1 MNKAKCSPVAP
12 KNIKIYFNYILTKFI
27 EACFLCDRD
36 LVNSGGKNS
45 YSRLEKERKK
55 MVDKRNV
62 ERLPSQTTKSTEKSA
77 SIADESRGNK
87 KKELVESAAK
97 ASSLVAKEKVT
108 DLIRQTDAITNSV
121 PVIGLPPRIVLGN
134 YTEKVMNNLREV
146 LKVTQSF
153 YQN

>member
-1 MNKAKCSPVAP
+1 M
-12 KNIKIYFNYILTKFI
+12 
-27 EACFLCDRD
+27 
-36 LVNSGGKNS
+36 NSGGKNS

-77 SIADESRGNK
+77 SILDESRGNK
-87 KKELVESAAK
+87 KKELDQSASAK
-97 ASSLVAKEKVT
+97 SLVAKEKVT

-146 LKVTQSF
+146 LKVTPLKF
-153 YQN
+153 NFN